1 MKKPYNKPVILRKE
15 KMKVVF
21 AACNMDPPTI
31 ADLCIGLMCPTSC
44 YQGTLVSTCSVAVG
58 PCNSSFE

>member
-1 MKKPYNKPVILRKE
+1 MKKPYIKPMILRKE
-15 KMKVVF
+15 KMRVVF

-31 ADLCIGLMCPTSC
+31 ENLCIGLACPTSC
-44 YQGTLVSTCSVAVG
+44 YQGVLVSSCSVTIG